1 MVLLC
6 LVGISWLNLV
16 VQPGVLSSLFLYKRY
31 SNPTLTSAQKQ
42 QKHDLLFH
50 QAQFCVIAASARLC
64 NYRSPL
70 PIVDLALITGPVVLF
85 LPRLRFST
93 LAQSIQGISP
103 SVLGV
108 SVTTQMA
115 TQAPCIS
122 NTPLTTS
129 LTVTSC
135 STAEFN
141 VFSVLIKRKEIIENW
156 RICILQLY
164 SLVILSSA
172 ERLYFWKI
180 ITPPKKNLR
189 DSLQQWRVWLSYLQS
204 YFSIY
209 ASLFECK
216 PIVYMCL
223 LSCSR
228 KKFKFNQL
236 AMRRLLVLDLF
247 LCLVELFFYRKMNC
261 PAVQVSHCHSC
272 YRNTKKNPKHSNN
285 AYIPA

>member
-31 SNPTLTSAQKQ
+31 SNPTLTSAQKL

-64 NYRSPL
+64 NYRSLL

-103 SVLGV
+103 SALGV

-135 STAEFN
+135 STAELKFLCFTCSHQKEGKN
-141 VFSVLIKRKEIIENW
+141 RKLEDLQPTAVFLSNFVISRKVVYLKDN
-156 RICILQLY
+156 Y
-164 SLVILSSA
+164 PP
-172 ERLYFWKI
+172 
-180 ITPPKKNLR
+180 PPKKITY
-189 DSLQQWRVWLSYLQS
+189 V
-204 YFSIY
+204 IP
-209 ASLFECK
+209 C
-216 PIVYMCL
+216 
-223 LSCSR
+223 
-228 KKFKFNQL
+228 
-236 AMRRLLVLDLF
+236 
-247 LCLVELFFYRKMNC
+247 
-261 PAVQVSHCHSC
+261 
-272 YRNTKKNPKHSNN
+272 NN
-285 AYIPA
+285 D